1 MARKAPRPAP
11 SIAQHVSALRAD
23 CPDCGRLTRAADSS
37 RRTIAALEAVTRL
50 NLSARRCRIPDCP
63 AHLRPCRPEAEGRLG
78 LPHPE
83 FGLDVVALV
92 GRLRYPE
99 HRSVP
104 EIHRH

>member
-11 SIAQHVSALRAD
+11 SITQHLSPLRAD
-23 CPDCGRLTRAADSS
+23 CPHCGRLTWADYSN
-37 RRTIAALEAVTRL
+37 RRTIATLQGLTRL
-50 NLSARRCRIPDCP
+50 NLSVRRCRNPDCP
-63 AHLRPCRPEAEGRLG
+63 AHLRPCRPEAEGRLA
-78 LPHPE
+78 LPHHE

-92 GRLRYPE
+92 GRLRYTE